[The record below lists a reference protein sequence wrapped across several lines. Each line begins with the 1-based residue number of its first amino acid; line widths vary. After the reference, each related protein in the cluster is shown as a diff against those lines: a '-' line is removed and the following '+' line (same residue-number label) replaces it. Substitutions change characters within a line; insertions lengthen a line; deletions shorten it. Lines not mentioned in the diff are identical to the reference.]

1 MIKIVLVTLMLAMG
15 TGKEGDLYYVNS
27 QGEEILVE
35 ESNVEIETFD
45 SEYWQEL
52 EYNTKG
58 N

>member
-1 MIKIVLVTLMLAMG
+1 MIKLVLVTLMLAMG
-15 TGKEGDLYYVNS
+15 TGKGGDLYYTNS
-27 QGEEILVE
+27 QGEEILVKE
-35 ESNVEIETFD
+35 GNAEIETFD

>member
-1 MIKIVLVTLMLAMG
+1 MIKIILLTLMMAVG

-27 QGEEILVE
+27 QGEEVLVKE
-35 ESNVEIETFD
+35 GDIEIQTVD

-52 EYNTKG
+52 EFNSKG

>member
-1 MIKIVLVTLMLAMG
+1 MIKLVLVTLMLAMG
-15 TGKEGDLYYVNS
+15 TGKEGDIYYTNA
-27 QGEEILVE
+27 QGEEILVQE
-35 ESNVEIETFD
+35 GDIEVQTID